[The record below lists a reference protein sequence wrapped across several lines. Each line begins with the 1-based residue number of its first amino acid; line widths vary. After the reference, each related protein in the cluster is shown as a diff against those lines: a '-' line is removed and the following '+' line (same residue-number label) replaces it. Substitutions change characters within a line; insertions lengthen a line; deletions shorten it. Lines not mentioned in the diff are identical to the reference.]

1 VLVRSSWLNASI
13 HLPQTTVERRRL
25 ADGNAGRGPALARV
39 ANVRGEKAMP
49 LDYRSELKR
58 PMSLVLAGAAILGW
72 LVAFSIWFSSS
83 NRLQEAQTER
93 ARVQQAEVALRG
105 ELDEQRRTSGALAGL
120 QTRVT
125 DAQRQLT
132 ELTRSREEA
141 QSRAAAVQ
149 QELQTGEQRARAQS
163 HHCNPVPARL

>member
-1 VLVRSSWLNASI
+1 
-13 HLPQTTVERRRL
+13 
-25 ADGNAGRGPALARV
+25 
-39 ANVRGEKAMP
+39 MP

-72 LVAFSIWFSSS
+72 LVAFSVWFSSS

-149 QELQTGEQRARAQS
+149 QELQTGEQRSSIAPLQPCPSAPLTFRPKSHRQS
-163 HHCNPVPARL
+163 SA